1 MWANWKIVVAGLLLV
16 LGPVGL
22 RVLTWNS
29 HPKPAGPAAADVE
42 AGRELFVHEWKKDD
56 PLCEGGDGLGPVFN
70 ANSCVACHHKAGLG
84 GAGGLEHNVTAFVRR
99 PDFRTDTPLQGVIH
113 ASATEERYL
122 ETLNLLSPELPKTSR
137 PALPVLRQNAPS
149 SFHCSLPG
157 QGQAQVS
164 QRNTPALFGCNL
176 IDSIPD
182 RVVIAEER
190 RQRLR
195 WGMVGPKSE
204 DAPVGRALRL
214 KDGRVGKFGWKAQS
228 ASLSD
233 FVQAACANEL
243 GLSNP
248 GQAQPRPL
256 GFLSYTPKKAGY
268 DLTQKQC
275 DQITAFCGSLP
286 RPVERAPA
294 DAAERTS
301 AEAGKKLFS
310 SAGCAACHTPDLGP
324 VQGVYSDLLLHRMG
338 RDLTGD
344 GDYNEPPRQRQ
355 QEEKEDDP
363 KQASPLPDEWR
374 TPPLWGVAD
383 SAPYLHDGRAAT
395 LEDAINEHGGQATSS
410 RNKFKALPAD
420 KQKQLVAFLRTLRA
434 PAQKP

>member
-1 MWANWKIVVAGLLLV
+1 MWANWKIVVAGVLLV

-22 RVLTWNS
+22 RVFTWKS
-29 HPKPAGPAAADVE
+29 PTKLEESSAADVA

-70 ANSCVACHHKAGLG
+70 ATSCAACHHLGGLG
-84 GAGGLEHNVTAFVRR
+84 GSGGLEHNVTTFVRR
-99 PDFRTDTPLQGVIH
+99 PDFRTNTPLQGVVHSFAIE
-113 ASATEERYL
+113 SRYL
-122 ETLNLLSPELPKTSR
+122 ESLRMISSELPNISR
-137 PALPVLRQNAPS
+137 PSLATLRENS
-149 SFHCSLPG
+149 NRGMVSCRLPG
-157 QGQAQVS
+157 SGEAVVS
-164 QRNTPALFGCNL
+164 QRNTPALFGSRL
-176 IDSIPD
+176 IDSISD
-182 RVVIAEER
+182 RVIIAEER

-214 KDGRVGKFGWKAQS
+214 KGGRIGKFGWKAQS

-248 GQAQPRPL
+248 GAAQPIPL
-256 GFLSYTPKKAGY
+256 GFPSYVHKKGY
-268 DLTQKQC
+268 DLTRKQC

-286 RPVERAPA
+286 QPVEQLPT
-294 DAAERTS
+294 DVKERDQ
-301 AEAGKKLFS
+301 AEAGKKLFTS
-310 SAGCAACHTPDLGP
+310 VGCASCHTPKLGS
-324 VQGVYSDLLLHRMG
+324 VDGVYSDLLLHRMG
-338 RDLTGD
+338 RELTGD
-344 GDYNEPPRQRQ
+344 GDYNEPPRRRQ
-355 QEEKEDDP
+355 NEEDEDP
-363 KQASPLPDEWR
+363 KQTGPLPDEWR

-395 LEDAINEHGGQATSS
+395 LKEAITEHGGQATSS
-410 RNKFKALPAD
+410 RNRFNTLAPQQQD
-420 KQKQLVAFLRTLRA
+420 QLLAFLKTLRA